1 MRWSSRMRRWWSQRG
16 VRAPDRSAPPD
27 ADRPDIPVWGSP
39 SALPEP
45 TVRGRVDV
53 AAPLSGDRLVRW
65 LDDSSFSYF
74 VDNDGDVGGMWRGRV
89 FYFFLF
95 GQRQEILQVR
105 GHWQREGAIERLV
118 EVLEFCN
125 TWNTERI
132 WPKAYVRVRDDGRV
146 HVVGEVAVDF
156 EHGATDDQLGQTLHC
171 GLATGTMLFDALDQH
186 YPDPVGQAP

>member
-1 MRWSSRMRRWWSQRG
+1 MRWSSRMRRWWSQRDLPT
-16 VRAPDRSAPPD
+16 PDVLPD
-27 ADRPDIPVWGSP
+27 TPAWGS
-39 SALPEP
+39 AAAP
-45 TVRGRVDV
+45 TASTAHQVDV
-53 AAPLSGDRLVRW
+53 ALPLSDDRLVQW
-65 LDDSSFSYF
+65 LADSSFSYF
-74 VDNDGDVGGMWRGRV
+74 VDNDGDVGGLWRGRV

-95 GQRQEILQVR
+95 GQHREILQVR

-132 WPKAYVRVRDDGRV
+132 WPKAYVRVRDDGHV

-156 EHGATDDQLGQTLHC
+156 EHGATDDQLSQTLHC